1 MGIFTREEHMEIDEE
16 GKAKWK
22 TDKKGL
28 NDKLGNIKKKFQK
41 SDFDKQ
47 VAELE
52 KRQKYEAR
60 LEKLKKRAETTKKH
74 TQTQK
79 LKEDIS
85 KLKKQ
90 QRDVKVA
97 KTRRTIKKI
106 DNSLDTIFGKPT
118 SKKTSYGIFGS
129 PTGTSSYKSP
139 FSSPSRPKTHK
150 TKSKT
155 KYIVRGGKA
164 YPIAQKQ
171 HSTRKKPVKK
181 KKSSDIFNPSGI
193 DWGL

>member
-1 MGIFTREEHMEIDEE
+1 MGIFTKEEHMEIDEE

-28 NDKLGNIKKKFQK
+28 NDKLGDVKKKFQK
-41 SDFDKQ
+41 SDFDRH
-47 VAELE
+47 VAEME

-60 LEKLKKRAETTKKH
+60 LDKLKKRAETAKKR

-79 LKEDIS
+79 LKDDIS
-85 KLKKQ
+85 KLKQQ
-90 QRDVKVA
+90 QRQVKIA

-106 DNSLDTIFGKPT
+106 DSGIDMVFGKPS
-118 SKKTSYGIFGS
+118 SKKQSYDIFGS
-129 PTGTSSYKSP
+129 QMGSYKSP
-139 FSSPSRPKTHK
+139 FTSPSKPKTHK
-150 TKSKT
+150 NKPKT
-155 KYIVRGGKA
+155 KYIIRGGKA

-181 KKSSDIFNPSGI
+181 KKTDIFNPSGI